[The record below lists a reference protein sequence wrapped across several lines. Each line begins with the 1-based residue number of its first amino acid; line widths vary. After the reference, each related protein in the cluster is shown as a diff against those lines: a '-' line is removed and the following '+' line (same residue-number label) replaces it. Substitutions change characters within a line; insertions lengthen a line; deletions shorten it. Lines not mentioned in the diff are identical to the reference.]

1 MNTPRV
7 NWDEET
13 VYEGRIAIMEQGH
26 EQGYAHYH
34 VDLPYPQVLPGRDPC
49 AAALL
54 MEDYSGI
61 TSELSA
67 ITQYFYAST
76 RMRGHCDAVY
86 NAMKYIAVVE
96 MHHLDLLSQ
105 AITAKGGDPRY
116 VLYGGRKPE
125 QFWNAD
131 VIEYGKS
138 RSNILLESIES
149 EEAAISQYQCHIHRI
164 PDESVKALLRRII
177 MDEEV
182 HLQTFKDLY
191 CQFEA

>member
-1 MNTPRV
+1 
-7 NWDEET
+7 
-13 VYEGRIAIMEQGH
+13 MEQGH
-26 EQGYAHYH
+26 AQDHAHFS
-34 VDLPYPQVLPGRDPC
+34 VDLPYPQVLPGCDPQ

-76 RMRGHCDAVY
+76 RMRGHCDEVY

-125 QFWNAD
+125 QFWNAG

-138 RSNILLESIES
+138 RSNILLESIQS
-149 EEAAISQYQCHIHRI
+149 EQGAIEQYQCHIRCI
-164 PDESVKALLRRII
+164 QDESVKALLRRII

-182 HLQTFKDLY
+182 HLHTFIDLY
-191 CQFEA
+191 RKFEAR